1 MSDTKAGLATPLMRL
16 RSVWNWWVRLCSSV
30 VGWFLGPWMEPASEL
45 PPGWTTDATIARLA
59 QEPLRARKLLH
70 VTLLVTLL
78 LILWAALARLDE
90 VTRGEAKV
98 VPSRQIQVIQ
108 SLDGGIVSR
117 IHVHEG
123 AIVETGQLLV
133 SIDATRFVSSLAENR
148 AQYLSLLV
156 KTERLAAIAEGK
168 EFVVPPEV
176 SAEAPEI
183 AAAETRLFRSSSDEL
198 QSQIAIATQQLT
210 QREQELREANAFL
223 QQSTRSHDLARQELQ
238 QTEPLVESGAV
249 SEVEI
254 LRLKR
259 DVSRMRGDLEQAS
272 AQVTRTR
279 SAIEEAQRKREQ
291 VELDFRNGIRRELG
305 EATSLLN
312 SLAAGSSGLADRVR
326 QAEVRSPV
334 RGTVKRLLVN
344 TEGGVVLPGRDI
356 IEIVPLDDTLLL
368 EAKIAPRDIAFLRPG
383 QPALVK
389 FTAYDFMI
397 YGGLEAELE
406 SIGADTIADE
416 DGNAFYLVRVRTHQ
430 PTLGKDRPII
440 PGMVAEV
447 DILTGE
453 KSVLSYLMKPVLRAR
468 QYALTE
474 R

>member
-1 MSDTKAGLATPLMRL
+1 MA
-16 RSVWNWWVRLCSSV
+16 N
-30 VGWFLGPWMEPASEL
+30 WFLDPWLRPEQEL
-45 PPGWTTDATIARLA
+45 PPGWTADATIARLA

-70 VTLLVTLL
+70 VTLLVFLL
-78 LILWAALARLDE
+78 LILWAAIARIDE

-108 SLDGGIVSR
+108 SLDGGSVSR
-117 IHVHEG
+117 IHVREG
-123 AIVETGQLLV
+123 AIVEAGELLV
-133 SIDATRFVSSLAENR
+133 SIDATRFVSSLRENR
-148 AQYLSLLV
+148 AQYLSLLA
-156 KTERLAAIAEGK
+156 KAARLAAIAEAK

-176 SAEAPEI
+176 VSEAPDI
-183 AAAETRLFRSSSDEL
+183 ASAETRLYQSSRDEL
-198 QSQIAIATQQLT
+198 QSQIDIATQQLT
-210 QREQELREANAFL
+210 QREQELREVTAFL
-223 QQSTRSHDLARQELQ
+223 QQANRSYDLARQELS
-238 QTEPLVESGAV
+238 QTEPLVASGAV

-259 DVSRMRGDLEQAS
+259 DVSRMRGEVEQS
-272 AQVTRTR
+272 GAQATRTR

-291 VELDFRNGIRRELG
+291 VELDYRNGVRRELG
-305 EATSLLN
+305 EATSQLN
-312 SLAAGSSGLADRVR
+312 SLAAGSTGLQDRVR

-344 TEGGVVLPGRDI
+344 TEGGVVLPGRDV

-368 EAKIAPRDIAFLRPG
+368 EARIAPRDIAFLRPG
-383 QPALVK
+383 QPAMVK
-389 FTAYDFMI
+389 FTAYDFVI

-416 DGNAFYLVRVRTHQ
+416 DGNAFYLVRVRTHR
-430 PTLGKDRPII
+430 PTIGEKNLPII

-447 DILTGE
+447 DIMTGR
-453 KSVLSYLMKPVLRAR
+453 KSVLSYLLKPVLRAR

>member
-1 MSDTKAGLATPLMRL
+1 MSGTPVQRFSARC
-16 RSVWNWWVRLCSSV
+16 RSAWQWWGSLCTAV
-30 VGWFLGPWMEPASEL
+30 VNWFLDPWLRPEQEL
-45 PPGWTTDATIARLA
+45 PPGWTADATIARLA

-70 VTLLVTLL
+70 VTLLVFLL
-78 LILWAALARLDE
+78 LILWAAIARIDE

-117 IHVHEG
+117 IHVREG
-123 AIVETGQLLV
+123 AIVEAGELLV
-133 SIDATRFVSSLAENR
+133 SIDATRFVSSLRENC
-148 AQYLSLLV
+148 AQYLSLLA
-156 KTERLAAIAEGK
+156 KTARLAAIAEAK

-176 SAEAPEI
+176 VSEAPDI
-183 AAAETRLFRSSSDEL
+183 ASAETRLYQSSRDEL
-198 QSQIAIATQQLT
+198 QSQIDIATQQLT
-210 QREQELREANAFL
+210 QREQELREVTAFL
-223 QQSTRSHDLARQELQ
+223 QQADRSYDLARQELS
-238 QTEPLVESGAV
+238 QTEPLVASGAV

-259 DVSRMRGDLEQAS
+259 DVSRMRGEVEQS
-272 AQVTRTR
+272 GAQATRTR

-291 VELDFRNGIRRELG
+291 VELDYRNGVRRELG
-305 EATSLLN
+305 EATSQLN
-312 SLAAGSSGLADRVR
+312 SLAAGSTGLQDRVR

-344 TEGGVVLPGRDI
+344 TEGGVVLPGRDV

-368 EAKIAPRDIAFLRPG
+368 EARIAPRDIAFLRPG
-383 QPALVK
+383 QPAMVK
-389 FTAYDFMI
+389 FTAYDFVI
-397 YGGLEAELE
+397 YGGLEAEVE

-416 DGNAFYLVRVRTHQ
+416 DGNAFYLVRVRTHR
-430 PTLGKDRPII
+430 PTIGEKNLPII

-447 DILTGE
+447 DIMTGR
-453 KSVLSYLMKPVLRAR
+453 KSVLSYLLKPVLRAR

>member
-1 MSDTKAGLATPLMRL
+1 MDPWL
-16 RSVWNWWVRLCSSV
+16 RTEHAL
-30 VGWFLGPWMEPASEL
+30 PA
-45 PPGWTTDATIARLA
+45 GWTADATIARLA

-70 VTLLVTLL
+70 VTLLVFLL
-78 LILWAALARLDE
+78 LILWAALARIDE

-98 VPSRQIQVIQ
+98 VPSRQLQVIQ

-117 IHVHEG
+117 IHVREG
-123 AIVETGQLLV
+123 AIVEEGQLLV
-133 SIDATRFVSSLAENR
+133 SIDATRFVSSFKENR
-148 AQYLSLLV
+148 AQYLSLLA
-156 KTERLAAIAEGK
+156 KTSRLAAVAEGK
-168 EFVVPPEV
+168 DFVLPAEV
-176 SAEAPEI
+176 TTEAPEI
-183 AAAETRLFRSSSDEL
+183 AAAETRLYESSRAGL

-210 QREQELREANAFL
+210 QREQELREANALL
-223 QQSTRSHDLARQELQ
+223 QQATRSHDFARQELER
-238 QTEPLVESGAV
+238 TESLLDSGAV

-259 DVSRMRGDLEQAS
+259 DVSRMRGELEQS
-272 AQVTRTR
+272 GAQVKRTR
-279 SAIEEAQRKREQ
+279 AAIEEAQRKREQ
-291 VELDFRNGIRRELG
+291 VELDFRNEVRRELG
-305 EATSLLN
+305 EATSQLN
-312 SLAAGSSGLADRVR
+312 SLAAGSTGLEDRVR

-344 TEGGVVLPGRDI
+344 TEGGVVLPGRDV

-383 QPALVK
+383 QSAMVK
-389 FTAYDFMI
+389 FTAYDFVI
-397 YGGLEAELE
+397 YGGLEADVE
-406 SIGADTIADE
+406 SIGADTITD
-416 DGNAFYLVRVRTHQ
+416 DKGNAFYLVRVRTHR
-430 PTLGKDRPII
+430 PTLGERNLPII

-447 DILTGE
+447 DIMTGR